1 MSKPKAAILLVED
14 DPNFGSLMK
23 NYLGLS
29 GYHVE
34 WATDGNLGY
43 GRFRQMK
50 FDLCLLDV
58 MMPYKD
64 GFTLAEEIRKADAQ
78 VPIIFLTARGDKE
91 DQIRG
96 YRAGA
101 DDYLTK
107 PFDSELLL
115 VKLEAVLKRTSI
127 EVQSEPDSYD
137 IGSYSF
143 IPRKRLLIHQD
154 AEEKLSPKESAL
166 LAMLCKFQNELM
178 PRRKALMEIWN
189 NDDYFATRSMDVYVA
204 KLRKRLNKDPQLMI
218 DSLHGEGYFFRVG
231 AGRE

>member
-1 MSKPKAAILLVED
+1 MSATKAHILLVED
-14 DPNFGSLMK
+14 DQNFGSLLK

-29 GYHVE
+29 GYRVE
-34 WATDGNLGY
+34 WAIDGNLGY
-43 GRFRQMK
+43 SRFRQMK

-64 GFTLAEEIRKADAQ
+64 GFTLAEEIRKADTQ

-115 VKLEAVLKRTSI
+115 IKLESVLKRTSI
-127 EVQSEPDSYD
+127 EVQAEPESYSL
-137 IGSYSF
+137 GSYSF

-166 LAMLCKFQNELM
+166 LSMLCKFQNEVM

-204 KLRKRLNKDPQLMI
+204 KLRKRLKKDPRLML
-218 DSLHGEGYFFRVG
+218 DNLHGEGYFFKVG

>member
-1 MSKPKAAILLVED
+1 MSTPKAAILLVED

-43 GRFRQMK
+43 GLFRQMK
-50 FDLCLLDV
+50 FDLCPLDV

-64 GFTLAEEIRKADAQ
+64 GFTLAEEIRKADAH
-78 VPIIFLTARGDKE
+78 VPLIFLTARADKE

-115 VKLEAVLKRTSI
+115 IKLEAVLKRTSNAAQT
-127 EVQSEPDSYD
+127 EQEFYSL
-137 IGSYSF
+137 GAHSF
-143 IPRKRLLIHQD
+143 IPRKRLLIHAA
-154 AEEKLSPKESAL
+154 AEEKLNPTESAL
-166 LAMLCKFQNELM
+166 LGMWCRFKNEVM

-189 NDDYFATRSMDVYVA
+189 NDDYFDTRSMDVYAA
-204 KLRKRLNKDPQLMI
+204 KLRKRINKDPRLMI
-218 DSLHGEGYFFRVG
+218 DSLHGEGYFFKVG
-231 AGRE
+231 AGQD